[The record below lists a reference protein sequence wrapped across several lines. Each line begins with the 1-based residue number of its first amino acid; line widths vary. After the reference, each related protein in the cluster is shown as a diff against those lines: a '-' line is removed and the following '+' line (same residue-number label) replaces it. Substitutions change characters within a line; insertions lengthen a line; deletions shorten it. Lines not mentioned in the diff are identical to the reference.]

1 MLGTRP
7 VPRGINAAAPAAA
20 MPAAETSREVG
31 RLSGG
36 GNPWAW
42 EGVVC
47 SLLVFPFLGGIAVL
61 ILPAHLAPQPK
72 AAPLLGP
79 GPLLALSNPGT
90 AAGGDRDSPR
100 AGSQATGFG
109 FWY

>member
-42 EGVVC
+42 EEW
-47 SLLVFPFLGGIAVL
+47 SAAFLFFPSWEGLQSSSFLPTWPL
-61 ILPAHLAPQPK
+61 NPKLP
-72 AAPLLGP
+72 
-79 GPLLALSNPGT
+79 LS
-90 AAGGDRDSPR
+90 
-100 AGSQATGFG
+100 
-109 FWY
+109 